1 MNVGSAD
8 IMLNERNH
16 TYSIQVKLETGK
28 MNLGCQAPNGSPS
41 SCYGMH
47 RNKGGAMCSRLRSG
61 RDDLGTL
68 YISHVS

>member
-28 MNLGCQAPNGSPS
+28 MNLGCQAPNGSPLLLL
-41 SCYGMH
+41 
-47 RNKGGAMCSRLRSG
+47 RNAQEQLGAMCSRLRSG

>member
-28 MNLGCQAPNGSPS
+28 MNLGCQAPNGSPLLLLRNAQEQGG
-41 SCYGMH
+41 CYV
-47 RNKGGAMCSRLRSG
+47 L
-61 RDDLGTL
+61 
-68 YISHVS
+68 